1 MASYT
6 IEWRSSARKE
16 LRRLPHDVL
25 ARILKAVEALSR
37 DPFPPGVRKMVGA
50 EQAYRIRVGDYR
62 IVYDVTTSRLLVEIV
77 RVGHRSA
84 VYD

>member
-1 MASYT
+1 
-6 IEWRSSARKE
+6 
-16 LRRLPHDVL
+16 
-25 ARILKAVEALSR
+25 
-37 DPFPPGVRKMVGA
+37 MVGA

-62 IVYDVTTSRLLVEIV
+62 VVYDVTTSRLIVEIA